1 MSAYQLVYDN
11 QEDKV
16 RTYDD
21 AKSIGDRSLSV
32 ISEASVA
39 LYCRSTMEP
48 AIAIGST
55 VGSVAVTVSAED
67 SIGE

>member
-1 MSAYQLVYDN
+1 M
-11 QEDKV
+11 